1 MVRRKIF
8 NDPVHGFISI
18 PDGLLFNLV
27 EHPWFQRLRR
37 IKQLGLTH
45 LVYPGALHT
54 RFHHTLGA
62 MHLMEE
68 AIDVLR
74 SKGHVITPE
83 EAGAAAAAILLHDIG
98 HGPFSHALEHSIVSD
113 VPHEA
118 LSEVFM
124 RRLNEQFN
132 GDLDLAISIFNG
144 SYHKRFLHQLVS
156 GQLDVDRL
164 DYLKR
169 DSYFTGVIEGSIGT
183 DRIIKMLEVDGDEL
197 VLEAKALY
205 SIENFLVARRLM
217 YWQVYLHKTV
227 LSAEYL
233 LVNILA
239 RAREMVTEGNELF
252 ATPSLQLFLKENFT
266 RSGFNQRP
274 ELIESFALLDDFD
287 IFSAIKVWSTHS
299 DYVLR
304 QLSGQLVNRRLF
316 KIVMQEEPFGEAI
329 IEKAGKEAIERGIP
343 ADAVNYFVFTGAV
356 ENRAYDPSFSSIRLM
371 DRNGATRDVTEASG
385 RLGLQYLSE
394 STRKFFLCSMKQ

>member
-27 EHPWFQRLRR
+27 EHPWLQRLRR

-62 MHLMEE
+62 MHLMED
-68 AIDVLR
+68 AIEVLR
-74 SKGHVITPE
+74 SKGHSITAE
-83 EAGAAAAAILLHDIG
+83 EARSAAAAILLHDIG
-98 HGPFSHALEHSIVSD
+98 HGPFSHALEHSIVSN
-113 VPHEA
+113 VKHEA

-124 RRLNEQFN
+124 HRLNEEF
-132 GDLDLAISIFNG
+132 GGELDMALAIFSG
-144 SYHKRFLHQLVS
+144 SYPKRFLHQLVS

-169 DSYFTGVIEGSIGT
+169 DSYFTGVSEGAIGT
-183 DRIIKMLEVDGDEL
+183 ERIIKMLEVDGDEL
-197 VLEAKALY
+197 VVEAKALY

-233 LVNILA
+233 LVNILR
-239 RAREMVTEGNELF
+239 RAREVIEDGGELF
-252 ATPSLQLFLKENFT
+252 ATPALQLFLRQQFT
-266 RSGFNQRP
+266 RGDFDNQP
-274 ELIESFALLDDFD
+274 GLIENFALLDDFD
-287 IFSAIKVWSTHS
+287 IFSAIKVWGSHH
-299 DYVLR
+299 DEVLGR
-304 QLSGQLVNRRLF
+304 LAKALVNRRLL
-316 KIVMQEEPFGEAI
+316 KIEMQEEPFSEETINKHRIA
-329 IEKAGKEAIERGIP
+329 AKESGVKP
-343 ADAVNYFVFTGAV
+343 QNVDYFVFTGEV
-356 ENRAYDPSFSSIRLM
+356 ENRAYDPSFSSIRLIN
-371 DRNGATRDVTEASG
+371 RTGLTRDVTEASG

-394 STRKFFLCSMKQ
+394 STRKFFLCSLKS

>member
-1 MVRRKIF
+1 MVKRKIF

-18 PDGLLFNLV
+18 PNGLLFSLV

-62 MHLMEE
+62 MHLMED
-68 AIDVLR
+68 AIEVLR
-74 SKGHVITPE
+74 SKGHTITPN
-83 EAGAAAAAILLHDIG
+83 EAVAAAAAILLHDIG
-98 HGPFSHALEHSIVSD
+98 HGPFSHALEHSIVSN
-113 VPHEA
+113 VKHEA

-124 RRLNEQFN
+124 NRLNKEFSGELEMAQ
-132 GDLDLAISIFNG
+132 SIFNG
-144 SYHKRFLHQLVS
+144 SYPKRFLHQLVS

-169 DSYFTGVIEGSIGT
+169 DSYFTGVSEGAIGT
-183 DRIIKMLEVDGDEL
+183 ERIIKMLEVDGDEL
-197 VLEAKALY
+197 VVEAKALY

-233 LVNILA
+233 LVNILK
-239 RAREMVTEGNELF
+239 RARELVENGEELF
-252 ATPSLQLFLKENFT
+252 ATPTLQLFLKQQFT
-266 RSGFNQRP
+266 RSDFDNRP
-274 ELIESFALLDDFD
+274 ELIENFAQLDDFD
-287 IFSAIKVWSTHS
+287 VFSAIKVWGNHR
-299 DYVLR
+299 DEVLCR
-304 QLSGQLVNRRLF
+304 LAKSLVNRRLF
-316 KIVMQEEPFGEAI
+316 KIEMQEEPFSEATVSVHRDR
-329 IEKAGKEAIERGIP
+329 AINHGIKP
-343 ADAVNYFVFTGAV
+343 HDIDYFVFTGEV
-356 ENRAYDPSFSSIRLM
+356 ENRAYDPRFSSIRLIN
-371 DRNGATRDVTEASG
+371 RSGLTRDVTEASG

-394 STRKFFLCSMKQ
+394 STRKYFLCSVK

>member
-1 MVRRKIF
+1 MVKRKIF

-18 PDGLLFNLV
+18 PDGLLFELV

-68 AIDVLR
+68 AIEVLR
-74 SKGHVITPE
+74 SKGHAITVE
-83 EAGAAAAAILLHDIG
+83 EARAGAAAILLHDIG

-113 VPHEA
+113 VTHEA

-124 RRLNEQFN
+124 KRLNDQL
-132 GDLDLAISIFNG
+132 GGRLDLAISIFNDTY
-144 SYHKRFLHQLVS
+144 SKRFLHQLVS

-169 DSYFTGVIEGSIGT
+169 DSYFTGVSEGSIGT
-183 DRIIKMLEVDGDEL
+183 ERIIKMLEIDGDEL
-197 VLEAKALY
+197 VVEAKALY

-233 LVNILA
+233 LVNILR
-239 RAREMVTEGNELF
+239 RARELMATGEKLF
-252 ATPSLQLFLKENFT
+252 ATPSMEMFLKDQFSRGDFDRDPRLLEA
-266 RSGFNQRP
+266 
-274 ELIESFALLDDFD
+274 FALLDDFD
-287 IFSAIKVWSTHS
+287 LFSAIKVWSMHP
-299 DYVLR
+299 DFVLR
-304 QLSGQLVNRRLF
+304 QLSHQLVNRRLL
-316 KIVMQEEPFGEAI
+316 KIVMQEQPFSAEAI
-329 IEKAGKEAIERGIP
+329 DEARLIALSRGIP
-343 ADAVNYFVFTGAV
+343 PSGVDYFVFTGDV
-356 ENRAYDPSFSSIRLM
+356 ENRAYDPAFSSIRLIN
-371 DRNGATRDVTEASG
+371 RHGVTRDVTEASG

-394 STRKFFLCSMKQ
+394 STKKYFLCYPK